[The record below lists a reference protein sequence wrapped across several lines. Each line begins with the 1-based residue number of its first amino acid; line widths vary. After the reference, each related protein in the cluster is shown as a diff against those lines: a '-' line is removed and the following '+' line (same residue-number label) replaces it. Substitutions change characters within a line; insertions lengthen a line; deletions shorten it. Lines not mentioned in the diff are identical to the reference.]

1 MRLGRG
7 FIPARMTN
15 PTESSSFAK
24 HPLALIETTDIGAGS
39 QIAAFAHLWPEA
51 HLGTNCEI
59 AEQVIIESGAWL
71 GAQVRVKAAAHLC
84 AGVQIEDHVFIG
96 PRVTFIKET
105 PRGPHAPLPPVTT
118 VREGAWLGANATILP
133 GVTIGRK
140 AVVEVGAVVTHNVP
154 PHAIVTGNPA
164 RIVGYVELPQP
175 AAPLEIITEA
185 SIPKEPQAR
194 KATKVRGVWLHRMPV
209 ITDLRGNLSVGEFGK
224 ELPFE
229 PQRYFVVFDVSSREV
244 RGEHAHRALHQF
256 LVCLRGECAL
266 VVDDGSQREELWLD
280 SPALGVH
287 VEPMVWGIQ
296 YKFSTDAL
304 LLVLASDKYDPDD
317 YIRDY
322 DEFER
327 LIRQTAQ
334 G

>member
-1 MRLGRG
+1 
-7 FIPARMTN
+7 MTKLDE
-15 PTESSSFAK
+15 PTGVEK
-24 HPLALIETTDIGAGS
+24 HPLALVETADIGPGTR
-39 QIAAFAHLWPEA
+39 IAAFAHVFA
-51 HLGTNCEI
+51 GAQLGADCQI
-59 AEQVIIESGAWL
+59 SEQVIIESGVRL
-71 GAQVRVKAAAHLC
+71 GAHVTVKPGAQLC
-84 AGVQIEDHVFIG
+84 AGVQVEDHVFIG
-96 PRVTFIKET
+96 PRATFINATLKASAKAT
-105 PRGPHAPLPPVTT
+105 TKVPTKVPTGSAT
-118 VREGAWLGANATILP
+118 VREGASIGANATILP

-140 AVVEVGAVVTHNVP
+140 AVVEVGAVVTHDVP

-185 SIPKEPQAR
+185 SIPNEPQAR
-194 KATKVRGVWLHRMPV
+194 KAAKVRGVWLHRMPV

-229 PQRYFVVFDVSSREV
+229 PLRYFVVFDVSSREV

-266 VVDDGSQREELWLD
+266 VVDDGRQREELWLD

-296 YKFSTDAL
+296 YKFSSDAL

-327 LIRQTAQ
+327 LVNPPA
-334 G
+334 